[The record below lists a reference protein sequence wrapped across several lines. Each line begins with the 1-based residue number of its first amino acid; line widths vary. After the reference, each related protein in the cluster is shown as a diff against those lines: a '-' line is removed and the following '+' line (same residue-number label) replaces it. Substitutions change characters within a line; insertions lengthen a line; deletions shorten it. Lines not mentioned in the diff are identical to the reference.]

1 MFSKEDLHQL
11 FDSFNK
17 LKIIIVGDIMV
28 DSYIWGSVDRISPE
42 APVPVVTVNERGNR
56 MGGAANVAVNI
67 KALGAEPIICSVI
80 GKDAKGTELI
90 QLMEEDN
97 MPTHGIVKSK
107 DRPTTTK
114 FRVIGN
120 NVQMLRVDEEITDD
134 LNTSEEEEL
143 IKIVSDILINEQI
156 DAIVFQ
162 DYNKGILTKNIISE
176 ITKLANQ
183 HQVITA
189 VDPKKKNFSEFKDVT
204 FFKPNLK
211 ELREGI
217 QSDVDPTN
225 KNSLEKA
232 ALVLHEKLNARII
245 MTTLSEHGVFIST
258 KNNGGSFSALSLP
271 AHVRSI
277 SDVSGAGDTVI
288 AVATICMAL
297 KQEPD
302 FIASISNLAGGLV
315 CEYVGVVPIKKE
327 DLLEESKKLYT
338 K

>member
-1 MFSKEDLHQL
+1 MFSNEDLHQL

-42 APVPVVTVNERGNR
+42 APVPVVTVKKRGNR
-56 MGGAANVAVNI
+56 LGGAANVAVNI

-80 GKDAKGTELI
+80 GNDTKGKELI
-90 QLMEEDN
+90 QLMEDDN

-114 FRVIGN
+114 FRIIGN

-134 LNTSEEEEL
+134 LKASEEEEL
-143 IKIVSDILINEQI
+143 IKTISDILSNDKI

-162 DYNKGILTKNIISE
+162 DYNKGILTKNTISE
-176 ITKLANQ
+176 IIKLANQ
-183 HQVITA
+183 HQVLTA
-189 VDPKKKNFSEFKDVT
+189 VDPKKKNFDEFKNVT

-217 QSDVDPTN
+217 QADVDPTD

-232 ALVLHEKLNARII
+232 AQVLHEKLNARII
-245 MTTLSEHGVFIST
+245 MTTLSEQGVFISA

-288 AVATICMAL
+288 AVASLCMAL
-297 KQEPD
+297 NQKPE

-315 CEYVGVVPIKKE
+315 CEYVGVVPINKKK
-327 DLLEESKKLYT
+327 LFEESKKLYT

>member
-42 APVPVVTVNERGNR
+42 APVPVVTVKERGNR
-56 MGGAANVAVNI
+56 LGGAANVAVNI

-80 GKDAKGTELI
+80 GKDSKGKELQ
-90 QLMEEDN
+90 QLMKDDN
-97 MPTHGIVKSK
+97 MPTQGIIESN
-107 DRPTTTK
+107 DRLTTTK

-134 LNTSEEEEL
+134 LLPDEEKHL
-143 IKIVSDILINEQI
+143 IDTIANIIRNEQI
-156 DAIVFQ
+156 DAIIFQ
-162 DYNKGILTKNIISE
+162 DYNKGILTKHTISE

-189 VDPKKKNFSEFKDVT
+189 VDPKKNNFSEFKDVT
-204 FFKPNLK
+204 LFKPNLK

-217 QSDVDPTN
+217 QAEVDPTN
-225 KNSLEKA
+225 KKSLEKG
-232 ALVLHEKLNARII
+232 ALVLHKKLNARII
-245 MTTLSEHGVFIST
+245 MTTLSEHGVFISA
-258 KNNGGSFSALSLP
+258 KNNGGNFSALTLP

-277 SDVSGAGDTVI
+277 TDVSGAGDTVI
-288 AVATICMAL
+288 ALATICLAL
-297 KQEPD
+297 KQEPE

-315 CEYVGVVPIKKE
+315 CEYVGVVPIQKE
-327 DLLEESKKLYT
+327 KLFTESQKLFV